1 VYTRTVNSS
10 ENSAKR
16 APRADAQRNRERLL
30 QAARERVALLGPN
43 VSLEDIAKQADV
55 GIGTLY
61 RHFPTRDDLLAAV
74 CEDQVEGLLRL
85 VGELRANCG
94 AGEAFTEWLRAAVAE
109 MMRFRELRVILARDL
124 SEGHRLSEPGKNRVL
139 SEVRPLVDEA
149 IAAGRLRPDVSSASI
164 FGLVSGIPAAAEM
177 SDDPEAEA
185 QLLLTVVLD
194 GLSPTAGSCS
204 EPAGHSLP

>member
-1 VYTRTVNSS
+1 MNSS
-10 ENSAKR
+10 EKSAKR

-43 VSLEDIAKQADV
+43 ASLEDIAKRADV

-85 VGELRANCG
+85 AGELRANCDV
-94 AGEAFTEWLRAAVAE
+94 GEAFAEWLRAAVAE
-109 MMRFRELRVILARDL
+109 MMHFRELRVILARDF
-124 SEGHRLSEPGKNRVL
+124 SEGYRLSEPGKNRVL
-139 SEVRPLVDEA
+139 TEVGPLMDEA
-149 IAAGRLRPDVSSASI
+149 IAVGRLRPDVSPASI
-164 FGLVSGIPAAAEM
+164 FGLVSGIPAAAEI

-185 QLLLTVVLD
+185 QLLVAVVID
-194 GLSPTAGSCS
+194 GLSPTAASGT
-204 EPAGHSLP
+204 